1 MSATSAVVR
10 IEQQELRDH
19 GGKVCW
25 FNHFQNNRAIS
36 SKAADPV
43 ASSCTT
49 GDAVHEPRR
58 QDGGNGDT
66 YLSPDRRPLSH
77 TGALSRRESG

>member
-1 MSATSAVVR
+1 MSATPAVVR

-19 GGKVCW
+19 EGKVCW

-58 QDGGNGDT
+58 QEGGNGDI
-66 YLSPDRRPLSH
+66 
-77 TGALSRRESG
+77 